1 MFQLENKKRRCGIIT
16 SVSIFLYFITILY
29 LFIGENDS
37 IRYLPY
43 RIISIVC
50 TIEYFLPQI
59 LQKTIKLNRMVV
71 TFVFFGII
79 TGFLNLWLVQ
89 NSTLLSVIECTIFST
104 SVACLLIEK
113 GIDRRWIEWAI
124 YVYAFVFVV
133 RIIRFGLFVRITR
146 FSNNQVTVAML
157 IPVVIY
163 YVISDIYHEKPN
175 IIPALV
181 TWILALLSRGR
192 TGIIVCTFLFFAVFL
207 DYTKYTDQV
216 GVQSKF
222 KSITKLL
229 SKAILIF
236 GGTYLLYI
244 LYSKYGDLILSKFFE
259 RGVDNTAREIMW
271 KEYIKYACNDIKFF
285 LLGVPKR
292 ILLIGQLYDN
302 NTHNS
307 FISIHA
313 NNGIMMFLFCV
324 GLLIRAV
331 NYSIKK
337 HYYIYLACILT
348 FCVRGFFDNVFWG
361 TWGTITF
368 IFLLFIPLLK
378 KET

>member
-1 MFQLENKKRRCGIIT
+1 MFQVEIKKRRCGIVT
-16 SVSIFLYFITILY
+16 SISIFLYFITILY

-43 RIISIVC
+43 RIMSIIC
-50 TIEYFLPQI
+50 MAEYFFPQI
-59 LQKTIKLNRMVV
+59 LQKTIRFNRMVAI
-71 TFVFFGII
+71 FVFGGII
-79 TGFLNLWLVQ
+79 TGFLNLWLIQ
-89 NSTLLSVIECTIFST
+89 NSTLLNVIECTIFST
-104 SVACLLIEK
+104 IVACLLIEK
-113 GIDRRWIEWAI
+113 QIDRRWIEWVI

-133 RIIRFGLFVRITR
+133 RIIQFGMFVRITR
-146 FSNNQVTVAML
+146 FSNNQVSVAML
-157 IPVVIY
+157 IPVIIY

-192 TGIIVCTFLFFAVFL
+192 SGIIVCTFLFVAVFL
-207 DYTKYTDQV
+207 NYSKYTDHASI
-216 GVQSKF
+216 QSKI

-229 SKAILIF
+229 IKAILIF
-236 GGTYLLYI
+236 GGTYLLYV
-244 LYSKYGDLILSKFFE
+244 LFSRYGDLILSKFFE
-259 RGVDNTAREIMW
+259 RGVDNTAREIIW
-271 KEYIKYACNDIKFF
+271 KEYIKYACNDIKYCLF
-285 LLGVPKR
+285 GVPKR

-313 NNGIMMFLFCV
+313 NNGIVMLLFCV
-324 GLLIRAV
+324 GLLIQAV

-361 TWGTITF
+361 TWGTVTF
-368 IFLLFIPLLK
+368 TFLLFVPLLK

>member
-1 MFQLENKKRRCGIIT
+1 MFQLESKTRRCGIIT
-16 SVSIFLYFITILY
+16 SVSILLYFIAILY

-43 RIISIVC
+43 RIMSIIC
-50 TIEYFLPQI
+50 MIEYFLPQI
-59 LQKTIKLNRMVV
+59 LQKIIRFNRMVA
-71 TFVFFGII
+71 TFVFGGII
-79 TGFLNLWLVQ
+79 TGFLNIWLIQ
-89 NSTLLSVIECTIFST
+89 NSTLLNMIECILFST
-104 SVACLLIEK
+104 IVACLLIEK
-113 GIDRRWIEWAI
+113 GIDRRWIEWVI
-124 YVYAFVFVV
+124 YVYAFVFVA
-133 RIIRFGLFVRITR
+133 RIIQFGMFVRITR
-146 FSNNQVTVAML
+146 FSNNQVSVAML

-163 YVISDIYHEKPN
+163 YAISDIYHEKPN
-175 IIPALV
+175 IIPAVV

-192 TGIIVCTFLFFAVFL
+192 SGIIVCTFLFVAVFL
-207 DYTKYTDQV
+207 NYSKHTDQA
-216 GVQSKF
+216 GLQSKF
-222 KSITKLL
+222 KVITKLL
-229 SKAILIF
+229 INVTLIF
-236 GGTYLLYI
+236 GGSYLLYI
-244 LYSKYGDLILSKFFE
+244 LFSRYGDLILGKFFE
-259 RGVDNTAREIMW
+259 RGVDNTAREIIW

-313 NNGIMMFLFCV
+313 NNGIVMFLLCGV
-324 GLLIRAV
+324 LLIRAV

-348 FCVRGFFDNVFWG
+348 FCLRGFFDNVFWG
-361 TWGTITF
+361 TWGTVTF
-368 IFLLFIPLLK
+368 TFLLFVPLLK